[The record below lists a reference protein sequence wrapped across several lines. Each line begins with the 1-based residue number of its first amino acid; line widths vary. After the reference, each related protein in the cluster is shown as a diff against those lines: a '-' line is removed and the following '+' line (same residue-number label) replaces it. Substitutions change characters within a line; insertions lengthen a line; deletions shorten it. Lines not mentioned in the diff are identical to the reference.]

1 MQQQQPD
8 WPHARA
14 VRGHSPVPPPNH
26 IGRKAVDGD
35 SAQLEWFELF
45 DDLETETVPS
55 EDLPRG
61 APSEIL
67 LEPRQ
72 TSVRLVAK
80 V

>member
-1 MQQQQPD
+1 M
-8 WPHARA
+8 
-14 VRGHSPVPPPNH
+14 
-26 IGRKAVDGD
+26 DGD
-35 SAQLEWFELF
+35 SAQREWFELF

-55 EDLPRG
+55 EDLP
-61 APSEIL
+61 AALPSEIL